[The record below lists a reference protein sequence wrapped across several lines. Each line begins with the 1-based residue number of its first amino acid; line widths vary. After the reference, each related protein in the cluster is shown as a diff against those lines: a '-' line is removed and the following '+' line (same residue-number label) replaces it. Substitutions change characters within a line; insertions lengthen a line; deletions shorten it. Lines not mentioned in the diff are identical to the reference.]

1 MPSCHVLPQRYT
13 WCLRLC
19 STGTQITS
27 PPFSSSSTLWQSV
40 AESYG
45 SALRMASGPFLAGIG
60 SPSFHPTSIWR
71 LIKQTNGPSILT
83 RQISHQRSTAGFR
96 QPWRISQAGVSGQ
109 EFNRPS
115 IDRFHTAPPSR
126 TLVGGC
132 AGNEALT
139 EWRAGMT
146 SWSSRKEIVGK
157 MCKWAKRARVALA
170 LRRAGARNRVRGPGK
185 VTTSTNHLAGKPLLY
200 SALLTMTLTRADAS
214 LCRKER
220 GGHVV

>member
-1 MPSCHVLPQRYT
+1 MPPCHVLPQSYT

-19 STGTQITS
+19 STGTQMTS
-27 PPFSSSSTLWQSV
+27 PPFCSSSTLWQSV

-115 IDRFHTAPPSR
+115 IDRFHTAPPRGLWSEVVR
-126 TLVGGC
+126 ETRGVDRVEGKDDKLEQQE
-132 AGNEALT
+132 GNC
-139 EWRAGMT
+139 W
-146 SWSSRKEIVGK
+146 KNVQVGK
-157 MCKWAKRARVALA
+157 ARS
-170 LRRAGARNRVRGPGK
+170 RGPGTEK
-185 VTTSTNHLAGKPLLY
+185 GWSAQQCARPGEGHNQHQPLGGETT
-200 SALLTMTLTRADAS
+200 ALLTMTLTRADAS

-220 GGHVV
+220 GGCVV